1 MTQES
6 FHIISQE
13 LGSLAVFRELLDDP
27 VLQKLLAYLQSPS
40 VAAYSAFVAAL
51 YARNYD
57 ALGPYVQALCA
68 NSANIC
74 VRTIGAGA
82 PLSATMAASLH
93 AELEILQRLCDLRAE
108 DLRKP
113 LAWDRFLPAFRT
125 PALDL
130 KGDYLYRMQ
139 HIAQYGYGIFTDRR
153 MFYLEKGRI
162 VPVQYPDETRLSD
175 LIAYE
180 AERAQVLQNT
190 RALLAGKPAAN
201 ILLTGD
207 AGTGK
212 SSTIKA
218 VVNELWQNG
227 LRIIEVRKDQL
238 CDIPG
243 VLNELAR
250 NPLKFILF
258 IDDLSFAAG
267 DDSFNA
273 LKAVLEGSVAA
284 KSRNVVIYAT
294 SNRRHVVK
302 ERFSDR
308 DGDDVHRNETL
319 QEMASL
325 SERFGLHITFQ
336 KPDKATYLRIVRS
349 LAAQH
354 GLEMDNSRL
363 EAKAEQYALRR
374 GGRSARLARQLV
386 EELLSA
392 TACS

>member
-1 MTQES
+1 MFKDS
-6 FHIISQE
+6 FCILRHE
-13 LGSLAVFRELLDDP
+13 LESLAVFRELLDDP
-27 VLQKLLAYLQSPS
+27 VLQRLLAYLQAPS
-40 VAAYSAFVAAL
+40 VGAYSAFVAAL

-57 ALGPYVQALCA
+57 ALGPYVQTLCA

-74 VRTIGAGA
+74 VRTVGAGE
-82 PLSATMAASLH
+82 PLSAAMESSLN
-93 AELEILQRLCDLRAE
+93 AELEILQRVCDLRAE
-108 DLRKP
+108 DLRN
-113 LAWDRFLPAFRT
+113 LLEWDRFLPTFVT
-125 PALDL
+125 PSLDL
-130 KGDYLYRMQ
+130 KEDYLHRVG
-139 HIAQYGYGIFTDRR
+139 HIAQYVYGIFTSHS
-153 MFYLEKGRI
+153 MFYLENGNI
-162 VPVQYPDETRLSD
+162 MPVQYPDTIRLSD
-175 LIAYE
+175 LVAYE
-180 AERAQVLQNT
+180 SERARVLQNT

-218 VVNELWQNG
+218 VVNELWQDG

-238 CDIPG
+238 HDIPG
-243 VLNELAR
+243 VLNALAR

-258 IDDLSFAAG
+258 IDDLSFAG
-267 DDSFNA
+267 NDDTFNA

-308 DGDDVHRNETL
+308 NGDDVHRNETL

-325 SERFGLHITFQ
+325 SERFGIHITFQ
-336 KPDKATYLRIVRS
+336 KPDKATYLRIVHS
-349 LAAQH
+349 LAVQH
-354 GLEMDNSRL
+354 GLEMDSVQL

-386 EELLSA
+386 EELLSV
-392 TACS
+392 TVCY